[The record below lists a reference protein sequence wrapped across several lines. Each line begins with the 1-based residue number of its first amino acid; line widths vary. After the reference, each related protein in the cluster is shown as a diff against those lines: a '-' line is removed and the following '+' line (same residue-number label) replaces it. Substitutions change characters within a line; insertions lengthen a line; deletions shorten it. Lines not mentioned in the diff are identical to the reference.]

1 MNDSSLVCV
10 TSLPRRSRSGADNPS
25 AGSLD
30 LIKERYF
37 SVGSSTVR
45 YTRVAA
51 QLLGITAAICR
62 RQARQLRGSA
72 RTTESVA
79 KTSGR
84 AADLPN
90 DASEIREL
98 MLEDEMKAA
107 SPETLAQMAA
117 AIRGADAVVAGP
129 LAVDDHSIPGL
140 LPHLA
145 DLGSD
150 AFRVLRPPGP
160 LIRHIGFAQ
169 VARKFQ
175 YVQMSQED
183 ARRLAAGASDLGVL
197 AQMFRKLYGDNG
209 EFAITSF
216 RTSGLLWADRKEWEI
231 EPIARADFD
240 EAFSADAF
248 CTAWVIA
255 RQFQRAEVP
264 RALTAARNAAAR
276 SPAAGRSPRV
286 GDSR

>member
-1 MNDSSLVCV
+1 MNDLSLVCV
-10 TSLPRRSRSGADNPS
+10 TSLPRRSRIGADSQS
-25 AGSLD
+25 ADSISLF
-30 LIKERYF
+30 KERSF
-37 SVGSSTVR
+37 RVGSSTVR
-45 YTRVAA
+45 YTRIAA
-51 QLLGITAAICR
+51 QLLAISAAICR

-72 RTTESVA
+72 RTTESVV

-84 AADLPN
+84 ADDLPS
-90 DASEIREL
+90 DASGIRKL
-98 MLEDEMKAA
+98 LLEDETKAA
-107 SPETLAQMAA
+107 SPETLALMAA

-129 LAVDDHSIPGL
+129 LADGDHSIPGL

-145 DLGSD
+145 DLASN
-150 AFRVLRPPGP
+150 AFRVLRPPAP
-160 LIRHIGFAQ
+160 LLRHIGFAQ

-175 YVQMSQED
+175 YIQMSHED

-216 RTSGLLWADRKEWEI
+216 RGSGLLCADQKEWEI
-231 EPIARADFD
+231 EPIAGEDTD

-264 RALTAARNAAAR
+264 RALAVARNAAAK
-276 SPAAGRSPRV
+276 ATATGRPPRN
-286 GDSR
+286 GGSR